1 MLAKSAT
8 CSYSQHPILMMG
20 TNCTKCNLLILPVHL
35 IKKSLVREHAIVSM
49 IMLNVALR
57 LSQDLLKGVHSK
69 NGFIH
74 REIVHEVNVNKITN
88 VIAECSTSPDS
99 LAREE
104 TGHLWDETRL
114 RQHNLIH

>member
-35 IKKSLVREHAIVSM
+35 IEKSFVRERAIVTM

-57 LSQDLLKGVHSK
+57 LSQDLLKGIHSE
-69 NGFIH
+69 NGFVH
-74 REIVHEVNVNKITN
+74 CEIAHEVNINKITN
-88 VIAECSTSPDS
+88 VIVECSTSPDS
-99 LAREE
+99 SACEE

-114 RQHNLIH
+114 R